1 MAVGAVTLADLGYE
15 KVPGRWE
22 TKPNLPNLYVFQAG
36 DGYWY
41 AAKPVA
47 PPPNTT
53 GTSVSAGSAWDAT
66 SGTNAPGGVDP
77 AAAAAQE
84 AERQRLAAEEAER
97 QRVAEAERKRLAEIE
112 RQRFKGRIDAIREM
126 ELLNQYGRLNEI
138 PARSNIQRNR
148 AATGTQAGLL
158 DSGYF
163 DQVGL
168 SSQEAPSTAKK
179 MAFVDRTEMMADPN
193 NPSDPTEKA
202 VKVRSA
208 QESEYAPGEAKP
220 EGNVTYKLKFGA
232 DGRLYRQAY
241 VRAADAYASRGVYSS
256 SLVNDTNKGNRLSL
270 DTSRDQAIRNY
281 NDQVNTIAANQ
292 ANETTSLNA
301 AITQGNLGYAK
312 WTGEQDVILPSAP
325 AASTPSAP
333 DPSANTSVT
342 PPPQTATPS
351 SAPRGSWTVKAAG
364 ANAIPR
370 LTRLVASRYQTTK
383 FKIVRRG
390 NRYVVVRTK

>member
-1 MAVGAVTLADLGYE
+1 MAVGTVTLADLGYE
-15 KVPGRWE
+15 KVPGRWT

-41 AAKPVA
+41 AAKPIA
-47 PPPNTT
+47 PAPNTT
-53 GTSVSAGSAWDAT
+53 GTSVSAGSAWDSV
-66 SGTNAPGGVDP
+66 SGTNAPGSFDQ
-77 AAAAAQE
+77 AAADAVAAARE
-84 AERQRLAAEEAER
+84 AERQQAAA
-97 QRVAEAERKRLAEIE
+97 AEAERKRLAEIE
-112 RQRFKGRIDAIREM
+112 RQRFKGRVDAVREM
-126 ELLNQYGRLNEI
+126 ELLNQYARLNEI
-138 PARSNIQRNR
+138 PARANIQRNR

-158 DSGYF
+158 DAGYF

-193 NPSDPTEKA
+193 NPSDPTEKP
-202 VKVRSA
+202 VTVRSA
-208 QESEYAPGEAKP
+208 QESDYAAGEAKP

-241 VRAADAYASRGVYSS
+241 VRAADAFASRGVYSS

-281 NDQVNTIAANQ
+281 NDQVNTIASNQ
-292 ANETTSLNA
+292 ANDTTSLNA

-325 AASTPSAP
+325 AANTPSAP
-333 DPSANTSVT
+333 DPSANTTVA
-342 PPPQTATPS
+342 PPPQTVTPS
-351 SAPRGSWTVKAAG
+351 SVPRGSWTVKAAG

-370 LTRLVASRYQTTK
+370 LTRLVAARYQTTK

-390 NRYVVVRTK
+390 NRYVVVSTK